1 MNYSEVR
8 LLCLIF
14 ICDVRNM
21 PYGKRYGRKKR
32 ANKKRGGAR
41 RKKKYSISISK
52 LKSKAV
58 DSLLERRIQELSKVE
73 IARDVLKLT
82 LRRQIN
88 AYNSVT
94 NQFTIPAAKLTF
106 DGWGP
111 LVVES
116 NLRLAVA
123 QSLATGTQPVFASDP
138 LTVDNEVVYPMIY
151 PADTALPVIPKMGC
165 RTGDTIKIDSI
176 SVKLRVRM
184 KESTQ
189 NAYSNKIEA
198 TFALFRVHKN
208 YVVSN
213 AIPAVRE
220 LFAAGRYRPWNY
232 ILGIQESPIP
242 IFFLYQ
248 KLTYTIMF

>member
-1 MNYSEVR
+1 M
-8 LLCLIF
+8 
-14 ICDVRNM
+14 
-21 PYGKRYGRKKR
+21 
-32 ANKKRGGAR
+32 
-41 RKKKYSISISK
+41 
-52 LKSKAV
+52 
-58 DSLLERRIQELSKVE
+58 
-73 IARDVLKLT
+73 
-82 LRRQIN
+82 
-88 AYNSVT
+88 
-94 NQFTIPAAKLTF
+94 
-106 DGWGP
+106 
-111 LVVES
+111 
-116 NLRLAVA
+116 
-123 QSLATGTQPVFASDP
+123 FASDP

-232 ILGIQESPIP
+232 SSRIDTPTEELLGEPWKIKKLVEKTFYLTSDDRYPYVKSHTMFWKPKHAVTHKFIQGSADGYSLEYKYLLAARSNMPNVVDAAIQDCQP
-242 IFFLYQ
+242 SFHACVFMNYHE
-248 KLTYTIMF
+248 